1 MNIPVINR
9 TVLRMHVTAVEAK
22 HPIKFVGLLPRGS
35 AGHVSGDNALDF
47 LAEKKPGLSLL
58 KLCEAEGDLAD
69 RIGRPVGIVLLS
81 GLRGREAEEFPKI
94 AEAI

>member
-1 MNIPVINR
+1 MNVPIINR
-9 TVLRMHVTAVEAK
+9 SILRMHVAAIEAK

-35 AGHVSGDNALDF
+35 AAHVFEDDALDF

-58 KLCEAEGDLAD
+58 SLCEAEGDLAE
-69 RIGRPVGIVLLS
+69 RIGRPVGIVLRS
-81 GLRGREAEEFPKI
+81 GLQGREADKFPKL